1 MASRFKR
8 SISNFLNFN
17 FFSCFEFQF
26 FSFSSEITKLDSL
39 PRSYQLRSVCSIMK
53 NIIFLFEFSASRLR
67 HNGPLH
73 FCTTPPC
80 LEAAADILGSLNSSF
95 DPCTDFWSYSCRG
108 WLTRQPIPAT
118 RSRWSTIEEMDFQ
131 LRVDKSRIIAMSSHE
146 PSQFN
151 SNEWKVDNFYQVS
164 HNKKNLQ

>member
-1 MASRFKR
+1 M
-8 SISNFLNFN
+8 
-17 FFSCFEFQF
+17 
-26 FSFSSEITKLDSL
+26 
-39 PRSYQLRSVCSIMK
+39 
-53 NIIFLFEFSASRLR
+53 R
-67 HNGPLH
+67 HSGPLH

-80 LEAAADILGSLNSSF
+80 LEAAADILGGQNSSYS
-95 DPCTDFWSYSCRG
+95 PCSDFWNFACRG
-108 WLTRQPIPAT
+108 WLSRQPIPST

-164 HNKKNLQ
+164 SSTHLFLMPYYS